1 MYEIVTIE
9 DTVRVPPSM
18 FDQPFDEVAAEILN
32 RKYVGEVDKNLG
44 ILVIVTDV
52 LEHDEGRVV
61 IGDGAAFY
69 HVKFN
74 ALFYKPMLHEIVDGE
89 VIEIIE
95 FGAFVRIGPMDGLV
109 HVSQITNDY
118 ITYDMKRG
126 ALVANETDKS
136 LDETNFV
143 RARIVALSM
152 KGNSTKDCKI
162 GLTMRQPGLGRF
174 EWIEEEK
181 LKNFNEE
188 V

>member
-1 MYEIVTIE
+1 MYQIVTIE
-9 DTVRVPPSM
+9 DTVRVPPNM
-18 FDQPFDEVAAEILN
+18 FDQPLKEITAELLN

-52 LEHDEGRVV
+52 LEHDEGKVV
-61 IGDGAAFY
+61 IGDGSAFY

-74 ALFYKPMLHEIVDGE
+74 ALFYTPTLHEVVDGE

-136 LDETNFV
+136 LDKGDFV

-152 KGNSTKDCKI
+152 KGNNTKDCKI

-181 LKNFNEE
+181 LKL
-188 V
+188 

>member
-1 MYEIVTIE
+1 MYEIATIE
-9 DTVRVPPSM
+9 ATVRVPPNM
-18 FDQPFDEVAAEILN
+18 FDMPFEEVTATILN
-32 RKYVGEVDKNLG
+32 KQYVGKLDKKLG
-44 ILVIVTDV
+44 ILVMVTEVID
-52 LEHDEGRVV
+52 HSEGKVV

-74 ALFYKPMLHEIVDGE
+74 ALFYKPMLHEVIDGE

-118 ITYDMKRG
+118 INYDVKRG
-126 ALVANETDKS
+126 ALLAKESNKS
-136 LDETNFV
+136 LDETDFV
-143 RARIVALSM
+143 RARIVALSL
-152 KGNSTKDCKI
+152 KGNSTTDCKI

-181 LKNFNEE
+181 LKNMK
-188 V
+188 

>member
-1 MYEIVTIE
+1 MYEIATIE
-9 DTVRVPPSM
+9 DTVRVPPNM
-18 FDQPFDEVAAEILN
+18 FDQPLEEVAAKILN
-32 RKYVGEVDKNLG
+32 RKYVGILDKKLG
-44 ILVIVTDV
+44 ILIMVTDV
-52 LEHDEGRVV
+52 LEHNQGKVV

-69 HVKFN
+69 HIKFD
-74 ALFYKPMLHEIVDGE
+74 ALFYKPMLHEVIDGE

-118 ITYDMKRG
+118 INYDVKRG
-126 ALVANETDKS
+126 ALLAKESNKS
-136 LDETNFV
+136 LDETDFV
-143 RARIVALSM
+143 RARIVALSL

-181 LKNFNEE
+181 IKNNKN
-188 V
+188 